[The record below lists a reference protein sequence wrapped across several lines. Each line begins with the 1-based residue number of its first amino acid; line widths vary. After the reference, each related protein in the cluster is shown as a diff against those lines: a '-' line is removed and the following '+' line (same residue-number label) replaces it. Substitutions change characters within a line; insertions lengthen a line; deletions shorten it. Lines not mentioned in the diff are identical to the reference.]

1 MMYGVSQPTIA
12 VALHA
17 LGELRFLARERTAN
31 RRGTSTEAFAAA
43 DHAFHRAIAGLVA
56 GAEGAPTLVD
66 WVGRRL
72 RSTLI
77 AAAEAHAAD
86 EQLDAAH
93 LATAD
98 AIAEGN
104 WVRAGRRA
112 RFVARREA
120 RAITASL
127 G

>member
-1 MMYGVSQPTIA
+1 MHTSISDAAIFRPRSRPA
-12 VALHA
+12 HHA
-17 LGELRFLARERTAN
+17 GDEPPSAKDRC
-31 RRGTSTEAFAAA
+31 
-43 DHAFHRAIAGLVA
+43 
-56 GAEGAPTLVD
+56 
-66 WVGRRL
+66 
-72 RSTLI
+72 
-77 AAAEAHAAD
+77 EAHAAD